1 MGTSGNYPS
10 SYEYHVHITQ
20 HENNDNNYN
29 SYTNCIDPIHD
40 LRLSTTLAPLG
51 TRFRKR
57 NLLPNINLTT
67 PANCEEHNNA
77 GPWNTFV
84 PGYEDNTRNILE
96 TEVNMDGAIAP
107 QYSNYR
113 YSNAFMSESVIEL
126 KIKGAQSSNYQLI
139 KGRYFDSRFRV
150 DPRGAETIYPDGMRL
165 QYGGL
170 GETQAGCI
178 PYAYSDQI
186 AGFHPHDYY
195 VTPDFYL
202 RIHRLHVAAPAA
214 GLALANLPKQARYK
228 DGDHQIRSSVTNIDG
243 DVFNLTNPV
252 GVTIDNFWPYIEGVN
267 VYFDAGKQVYTADY
281 YEPDCSTLE
290 CNRVKFNEGTN
301 HVTDLPAS
309 GPVVMHVLASE
320 PLEGSTLIGELWLPI
335 VIPLPPEVVT
345 STQFEQ
351 MDDIGKRWK
360 VTYNNIPYKPGE
372 EYKFRFYGE
381 DKAGNELLDF
391 ELWGGSDSVETIPH
405 RTGANT
411 WAPANPQDADGRSRL
426 YKFMLKGSCAVLPWG
441 NVDDHPSTGFSPTG
455 APCECEPAA
464 DFTYQQQT
472 GSPAVD
478 FDAGLSVGTEPLSY
492 AWDFGDGSSGT
503 GITASNNYAEG
514 GDYRVVL
521 TITDPCGGTATAEK
535 WITVME
541 AGAPGLQVE
550 IEGPTTALQNEEV
563 AFRGL
568 VTGGVPP
575 YAYTWSGTVS
585 GNPYP
590 LPQGTYLSGPGQVA
604 ANQTVQYLEPTV
616 GGNTAV
622 VYLEVA
628 DALGNIQNTLHNIEI
643 RPSTL
648 LLDFN
653 HFPANPTGSA
663 SDPIVAGQY
672 LGWAAWVEPFSE
684 AKPPVEYTWDF
695 GDGTVVTEP
704 YGQADHSFAQDGVYN
719 VTLKMCNPIN
729 NTCFSKTKSYYVG
742 AAVPPPG
749 TYKITPENTVELAWG
764 GSTKDIA
771 LIKTNGAFCS
781 PENPNGCGLDISWPV
796 VNWRDCGF
804 NVQTGT
810 PVGPSFQINPDGS
823 DLCISTW
830 EFTDPAGLKP
840 WGCLEVAALDGN
852 CGGAYHPCVVFMKP
866 EPLVVGNLRVEEAPG
881 CAFRLAADVSRGA
894 WKNGNEPTAP
904 YREYRWQVFD
914 VEHPETEIGGLLS
927 DPSAKSPSINAA
939 HPFIGQSPAGRHIVL
954 VAKVAVTDWAN
965 QTTEAYQLISFNP
978 FRVLMPTECRRC
990 PGAWSYF
997 TEDAVASGGTGIFE
1011 YAWTVVQPAGGSLDF
1026 ESGDP
1031 HDPNPYFKAPANGSK
1046 TYLLNIKMKDASGAV
1061 LCEQE
1066 RQITVTAT
1074 PLSLS
1079 LPAGFPACAGQGT
1092 TVIGPDDP
1100 LNLGGSGMYGFEWT
1114 TDNPDH
1120 LAYLSDVF
1128 AVKPTVQGIPAG
1140 QTIQYTLMAGDLTA
1154 NCTVTATTTVTGYAN
1169 DVAVD
1174 FGNEPLVTCYGE
1186 ALTLRPQISPGMP
1199 PLPQHLL
1206 FYEWQTS
1213 HPHPEWLTFDPGLR
1227 SMVITE
1233 QMAGYPGNYQ
1243 LSLKVTNSFTGCYA
1257 TGQTVFTVRPPWKHT
1272 GYKPLVRTAVLGSS
1286 VPLWESNGN
1295 IINSG
1300 ISSLNN
1306 VGIGWFPVAPES
1318 ISFNGSTNLPKNGTF
1333 TPTTNVPYLG
1343 MLVADNETGCY
1354 KEFKS
1359 VQYLLT
1365 TSAPELWV
1373 SADNPVICA
1382 GTPLCFDVVFDA
1394 HLANYRT
1401 PLLPAKLDVRYTITP
1416 PAGTQ
1421 QAPFGNKTLTLY
1433 LDNSSGLYKGRVCIG
1448 DYFIQTTGNFTI
1460 QQAYWFSAS
1469 LTPGS
1474 QEAALWGLISAEP
1487 YLVYVSVPGA
1497 GGIMSQ
1503 CTASGLVQ
1511 KSSVHLGVQCAAGS
1525 NVISGESTKIMAKN
1539 FIEIHPEGEV
1549 ELVVGLPGHTNTIGP
1564 VLRINPCIEPQFKE
1578 TGEDRQVKERAVGD
1592 TLQKTPSAPES
1603 LRLEIF
1609 PNPFS
1614 GKLIV
1619 RYSLEG
1625 AETTNVNISLFDL
1638 TGKLVSVIRDEK
1650 ECPPGYYE
1658 MDYDGAGLAPGVY
1671 QCRLSVANRGQVTRK
1686 IVKLVF

>member
-1 MGTSGNYPS
+1 M
-10 SYEYHVHITQ
+10 
-20 HENNDNNYN
+20 
-29 SYTNCIDPIHD
+29 
-40 LRLSTTLAPLG
+40 
-51 TRFRKR
+51 
-57 NLLPNINLTT
+57 
-67 PANCEEHNNA
+67 
-77 GPWNTFV
+77 
-84 PGYEDNTRNILE
+84 
-96 TEVNMDGAIAP
+96 
-107 QYSNYR
+107 
-113 YSNAFMSESVIEL
+113 
-126 KIKGAQSSNYQLI
+126 
-139 KGRYFDSRFRV
+139 
-150 DPRGAETIYPDGMRL
+150 
-165 QYGGL
+165 
-170 GETQAGCI
+170 
-178 PYAYSDQI
+178 
-186 AGFHPHDYY
+186 
-195 VTPDFYL
+195 
-202 RIHRLHVAAPAA
+202 
-214 GLALANLPKQARYK
+214 
-228 DGDHQIRSSVTNIDG
+228 
-243 DVFNLTNPV
+243 
-252 GVTIDNFWPYIEGVN
+252 
-267 VYFDAGKQVYTADY
+267 
-281 YEPDCSTLE
+281 
-290 CNRVKFNEGTN
+290 
-301 HVTDLPAS
+301 
-309 GPVVMHVLASE
+309 
-320 PLEGSTLIGELWLPI
+320 
-335 VIPLPPEVVT
+335 
-345 STQFEQ
+345 
-351 MDDIGKRWK
+351 
-360 VTYNNIPYKPGE
+360 
-372 EYKFRFYGE
+372 
-381 DKAGNELLDF
+381 
-391 ELWGGSDSVETIPH
+391 
-405 RTGANT
+405 
-411 WAPANPQDADGRSRL
+411 
-426 YKFMLKGSCAVLPWG
+426 
-441 NVDDHPSTGFSPTG
+441 
-455 APCECEPAA
+455 
-464 DFTYQQQT
+464 
-472 GSPAVD
+472 
-478 FDAGLSVGTEPLSY
+478 
-492 AWDFGDGSSGT
+492 
-503 GITASNNYAEG
+503 
-514 GDYRVVL
+514 
-521 TITDPCGGTATAEK
+521 
-535 WITVME
+535 
-541 AGAPGLQVE
+541 
-550 IEGPTTALQNEEV
+550 
-563 AFRGL
+563 
-568 VTGGVPP
+568 
-575 YAYTWSGTVS
+575 
-585 GNPYP
+585 
-590 LPQGTYLSGPGQVA
+590 
-604 ANQTVQYLEPTV
+604 
-616 GGNTAV
+616 
-622 VYLEVA
+622 
-628 DALGNIQNTLHNIEI
+628 
-643 RPSTL
+643 
-648 LLDFN
+648 
-653 HFPANPTGSA
+653 
-663 SDPIVAGQY
+663 
-672 LGWAAWVEPFSE
+672 
-684 AKPPVEYTWDF
+684 
-695 GDGTVVTEP
+695 
-704 YGQADHSFAQDGVYN
+704 
-719 VTLKMCNPIN
+719 
-729 NTCFSKTKSYYVG
+729 
-742 AAVPPPG
+742 
-749 TYKITPENTVELAWG
+749 
-764 GSTKDIA
+764 
-771 LIKTNGAFCS
+771 
-781 PENPNGCGLDISWPV
+781 

-1031 HDPNPYFKAPANGSK
+1031 HDPNPYFKAPENGSK

-1186 ALTLRPQISPGMP
+1186 AMTLRPQISPGMP
-1199 PLPQHLL
+1199 PPPQHLL

-1213 HPHPEWLTFDPGLR
+1213 HPHPEWLTFDPGPR

-1243 LSLKVTNSFTGCYA
+1243 LSLKVINSFTGCYA

-1421 QAPFGNKTLTLY
+1421 QAPFGNKTLTLF

-1474 QEAALWGLISAEP
+1474 PEAALWGLISAEP
-1487 YLVYVSVPGA
+1487 YLVYVSAPGA
-1497 GGIMSQ
+1497 GGTMTQ

-1578 TGEDRQVKERAVGD
+1578 TGEDRQVKEGAGRD
-1592 TLQKTPSAPES
+1592 TLYKTPSAPS
-1603 LRLEIF
+1603 PLRLEIF